1 MICGCD
7 IVHDQQ
13 VNEARDTW
21 GESSDLHSSSV
32 QFSSLEICGLVGIV
46 SWESEIEGLLMI
58 VTRSKCIGRV
68 RWKNWNSKSEIGA
81 DFPDFEGQS
90 QRPSVA
96 C

>member
-1 MICGCD
+1 M
-7 IVHDQQ
+7 
-13 VNEARDTW
+13 
-21 GESSDLHSSSV
+21 
-32 QFSSLEICGLVGIV
+32 